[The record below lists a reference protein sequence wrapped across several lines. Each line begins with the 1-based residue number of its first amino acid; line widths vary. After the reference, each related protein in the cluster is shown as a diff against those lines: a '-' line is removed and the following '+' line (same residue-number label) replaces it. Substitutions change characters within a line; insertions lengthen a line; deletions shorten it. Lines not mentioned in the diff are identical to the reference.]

1 MSDNTTIAPTQHNI
15 LPEQVVFVYNTN
27 KSGSQEVAEYYQSK
41 RNLPNEN
48 LIGLAIDVPESQT
61 IATNCEPVMSEAD
74 YLYQIENPLLT
85 ALENLGTDFFSDGTK
100 SIWVIIL
107 GFGIPLSYDYNGE
120 TIVIA
125 SRLHRLGHPV
135 QHKYPNHTFDR
146 RGNFKFFDDT
156 DASEVFITAILD
168 GPTVSSVKKLIDR
181 SLDVDNQTFITG
193 DIFIDPYGRKETIED
208 LTYQQNILD
217 FITEESANLSL
228 NIKSTVDIDDPYQ
241 EPTVNYFSHDS
252 FYWGWFNQT
261 FSKQL
266 FLNQNERRVFLYN
279 ADDKSACNIHFLQN
293 DSPFDENGSDLW
305 CNIAINIEPGYAS
318 CAGSVSDPGSDA
330 FLTPIPFFQ
339 ALHQGASL
347 GEAYLFASK
356 YVSWKTVLIGDPL
369 LVVNFPVD
377 IPKTQDTTFTLL
389 PNDEIILQEKLII
402 EESLAWGSRQSRLLN
417 DVVDHVVD
425 SHNFDE
431 ELNLLYSTNT
441 WRRLSQESS
450 QTDLYLSIVS
460 EWARYIQKTT
470 NLTVDQW
477 LNLHNEKITSRLS
490 DILTQTGSSSDLVFS
505 SGFWQ
510 FEFRFVHSELTLE
523 NIHFTLEV
531 SRFADFFSS
540 VFNLSTLTD
549 TTGWSY
555 EGQPFFFVQLPNDGF
570 PSNFSG
576 RKVKFKSL
584 VSQYLRPTEVFYV
597 RWTAISSS
605 GIPFSETDTKRII
618 ITT

>member
-1 MSDNTTIAPTQHNI
+1 MSDNVIIAPTQHNI
-15 LPEQVVFVYNTN
+15 LPERVVFVYNTN

-48 LIGLAIDVPESQT
+48 LIGLAIDIPESQT
-61 IATNCEPVMSEAD
+61 IGTNCESVMSEAD

-107 GFGIPLSYDYNGE
+107 GFGIPISYDHNGE
-120 TIVIA
+120 TIAIA
-125 SRLHRLGHPV
+125 SRLHRLGHDI

-168 GPTVSSVKKLIDR
+168 GPTVASVKKLIDR

-193 DIFIDPYGRKETIED
+193 DIFVDPYGRKETIED

-217 FITEESANLSL
+217 FITEESVNLSL

-305 CNIAINIEPGYAS
+305 CNIAINIEPGYTS

-347 GEAYLFASK
+347 GEAYLFASR

-402 EESLAWGSRQSRLLN
+402 EESLAWGDRQSRLLN

-431 ELNLLYSTNT
+431 ELNLLYSTNV

-450 QTDLYLSIVS
+450 QTDLYLSVVS

-477 LNLHNEKITSRLS
+477 LDAHDEKITSRLS
-490 DILTQTGSSSDLVFS
+490 DILIQTGSSSDLVFS

-510 FEFRFVHSELTLE
+510 FEFIFVHSELTLE

-531 SRFADFFSS
+531 SRFADFSS
-540 VFNLSTLTD
+540 LVLNLSTLTD

-576 RKVKFKSL
+576 RKVKFESSI
-584 VSQYLRPTEVFYV
+584 SQYLRPTEVYYV
-597 RWTAISSS
+597 RWTAINAS

-618 ITT
+618 VTT

>member
-107 GFGIPLSYDYNGE
+107 GFGIPISYDHNGE
-120 TIVIA
+120 TIAIA
-125 SRLHRLGHPV
+125 SRLHRLGHDI

-168 GPTVSSVKKLIDR
+168 GPTVASVKKLIDR

-193 DIFIDPYGRKETIED
+193 DIFVDPYGRKETIED

-217 FITEESANLSL
+217 FITEESVNLSL

-305 CNIAINIEPGYAS
+305 CNIAINIEPGYTS

-347 GEAYLFASK
+347 GEAYLFASR

-402 EESLAWGSRQSRLLN
+402 EESLAWGDRQSRLLN

-431 ELNLLYSTNT
+431 ELNLLYSTNV

-450 QTDLYLSIVS
+450 QTDLYLSVVS

-477 LNLHNEKITSRLS
+477 LDAHDEKITSRLS
-490 DILTQTGSSSDLVFS
+490 DILIQTGSSSDLVFS

-510 FEFRFVHSELTLE
+510 FEFIFVHSELTLE

-531 SRFADFFSS
+531 SRFADFSS
-540 VFNLSTLTD
+540 LVLNLSTLTD

-576 RKVKFKSL
+576 RKVKFESSI
-584 VSQYLRPTEVFYV
+584 SQYLRPTEVYYV
-597 RWTAISSS
+597 RWTAINAS

-618 ITT
+618 VTT